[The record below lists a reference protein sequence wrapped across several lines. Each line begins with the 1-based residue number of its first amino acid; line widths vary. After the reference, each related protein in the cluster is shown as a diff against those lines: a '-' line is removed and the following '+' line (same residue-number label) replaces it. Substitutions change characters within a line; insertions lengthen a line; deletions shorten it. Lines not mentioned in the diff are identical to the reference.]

1 MGKGDKSMTVHSVS
15 IWAELIGIV
24 GGALVLL
31 VFGIFLAIPHKAGIL
46 PGSKGHRKPE
56 DEGEHEQ
63 IAPDGFID
71 SFANVIEEAGGSLP
85 MLVRIA
91 IPGILIWW
99 LLYLIL
105 NWAPK

>member
-1 MGKGDKSMTVHSVS
+1 MTVHSIPLWS
-15 IWAELIGIV
+15 EIIGV
-24 GGALVLL
+24 GVGALVLL
-31 VFGIFLAIPHKAGIL
+31 VFGILLVIPHNMGIL
-46 PGSKGHRKPE
+46 PGSKGHRKEE
-56 DEGEHEQ
+56 DEEEHEQ

-85 MLVRIA
+85 ILVRIA
-91 IPGILIWW
+91 IPGIIIWW